1 MSNTT
6 TKIII
11 FSCARQKKLFKEN
24 CYALRFYVIIC
35 NFKWFISKWQCSIW
49 AIIITV
55 IFLVICVRRFI
66 IVRHH
71 LQWRVRAYMPPSD
84 INLVYPLRSTLAL
97 ILLDKSNLK
106 SLQLFGH
113 MNDWSFLS
121 NTLAFSNLQPLTT
134 FGISSRHHFHLVF
147 DIKRDGS
154 VEITKQH
161 SKNLRVDVSDQYF
174 AILVHSEEMIKTQ
187 SFVLYM
193 AGHIAQ
199 YLLLFRLLHV
209 NSNQPG

>member
-174 AILVHSEEMIKTQ
+174 AILVNSEEMIKTCECFWPIKRVCMIFPLI
-187 SFVLYM
+187 SF
-193 AGHIAQ
+193 
-199 YLLLFRLLHV
+199 LHLNG
-209 NSNQPG
+209 NSPD